1 MEVVMKRFR
10 CWFVSTAFL
19 ISLFWGTMAIAQTDL
34 LNLDSYAEGAQVP
47 YGENMVVVQDEET
60 GEKWI
65 TPLKET
71 SGRLNI
77 PLSLPSESFEIHLEI
92 YGNDGRTDGFFLIAD
107 EVQFSFNF
115 RNYYSEGFTRI
126 EDSRETPSVWQNNAK
141 NTARFIVNG
150 GVAKVYVNDV
160 FVQKVTISEEKQNIT
175 YTNLMATN
183 IDDDYILYSLKIQGA
198 SDVSVPTDS
207 SSIPTTPSVSGD
219 CMATYSL
226 DGKVHIPCI
235 SVPDAFGGTTVYD
248 VKMQQLPGSFT
259 FDLDLTSVKPR

>member
-1 MEVVMKRFR
+1 MKRLR
-10 CWFVSTAFL
+10 CWFVSTVFL
-19 ISLFWGTMAIAQTDL
+19 IPLFWGTTAIAQTDL
-34 LNLDSYAEGAQVP
+34 LNLDSYAEGTQVP

-71 SGRLNI
+71 NGRLNI
-77 PLSLPSESFEIHLEI
+77 PINLPSESFEIILEVHGI
-92 YGNDGRTDGFFLIAD
+92 REGETDGFFLIAD
-107 EVQFSFNF
+107 EVQFEFNLSKP
-115 RNYYSEGFTRI
+115 YSSINAHTDIEG
-126 EDSRETPSVWQNNAK
+126 SREKAPVWQNDAK
-141 NTARFIVNG
+141 NIARFIVNG

-175 YTNLMATN
+175 YTNLMVTN

-198 SDVSVPTDS
+198 SDVGVPTDP

-226 DGKVHIPCI
+226 TGQVHIPCI

-248 VKMQQLPGSFT
+248 VNMQQQPGGFT
-259 FDLDLTSVKPR
+259 FDLDLNSVKPR